1 VNEEIPI
8 RRRVRRRR
16 LVDEVVRLKD
26 CGAKQL
32 VYSPK
37 LMANIFLPRKE
48 LNEVE
53 E

>member
-1 VNEEIPI
+1 MKKYRFDGEFEGE
-8 RRRVRRRR
+8 R